1 MKNIDLIYEE
11 PITRNKYFVQVK
23 ASIDKSAYE
32 KCAKELI
39 GYDYSKLFFVVY
51 KPHKDLDD
59 YKNKFEGN
67 NIELIKDEALAKLI
81 IDLGLL
87 NWLKQKCQ

>member
-1 MKNIDLIYEE
+1 MYI
-11 PITRNKYFVQVK
+11 
-23 ASIDKSAYE
+23 
-32 KCAKELI
+32 
-39 GYDYSKLFFVVY
+39 LFFVVY

-59 YKNKFEGN
+59 YQNKFAEN
-67 NIELIKDEALAKLI
+67 NIELIKDEVLAKLI